1 MTSLNTLP
9 SKFRLDGWLDGS
21 IYLVCRI
28 SWLSSGY
35 LTLLYPLSG
44 QIAGI
49 SSTEF
54 GLANMILAAVSI
66 GKVRS
71 SCVKVI
77 KDTVV
82 NASLLCRSMTTSA
95 LLPYVIF
102 HRCLPHQ
109 IAKVYDQLGQSRRS
123 LHWTAHGPR
132 IVKLA
137 RYALFGKV
145 YQRIRF
151 RKSWNDLW

>member
-1 MTSLNTLP
+1 MASLNTLP

-28 SWLSSGY
+28 SWLSSSY
-35 LTLLYPLSG
+35 LTLLCPLSG

-71 SCVKVI
+71 YCVKVI
-77 KDTVV
+77 RNTGV

-95 LLPYVIF
+95 LLQYVTF
-102 HRCLPHQ
+102 HPCLP
-109 IAKVYDQLGQSRRS
+109 Y
-123 LHWTAHGPR
+123 
-132 IVKLA
+132 
-137 RYALFGKV
+137 
-145 YQRIRF
+145 
-151 RKSWNDLW
+151 